1 MFVIVRMRLKILIE
15 GALSVALSIALSY
28 IKLFSLPQGGSVSL
42 SMLPL
47 LVFALR
53 RGGVLGMTAG
63 ATAGFMHIF
72 LGGYIVHPLQAL
84 LDYPVASAALGLAGF
99 FRNKKY
105 LGITAGVIANMFSS
119 VLSGVFFFSS
129 YAPKGMNVWLYS
141 VVYNGS
147 AVIPEGVICGILL
160 YLIWPRIK
168 NLS

>member
-15 GALSVALSIALSY
+15 GALSVALSIVLSY

-63 ATAGFMHIF
+63 AAAGFMHIF

-99 FRNKKY
+99 FRSKKY
-105 LGITAGVIANMFSS
+105 SGIAVGVIANMFSS
-119 VLSGVFFFSS
+119 CCRASFSFQ
-129 YAPKGMNVWLYS
+129 AMRPK
-141 VVYNGS
+141 
-147 AVIPEGVICGILL
+147 E
-160 YLIWPRIK
+160 
-168 NLS
+168 